1 MLLFLL
7 LLLLLLLLPLLLL
20 LLGVDNQLRDVARTD
35 EAALANEDRRF
46 CFDPLVVFFVD
57 VVELDVVVVFVGEE
71 DEPPLG
77 DDDDARMIEELSLL
91 VEWLPHVVK

>member
-46 CFDPLVVFFVD
+46 CFDPLVFFVD
-57 VVELDVVVVFVGEE
+57 VVELGIVVFFVGED

-77 DDDDARMIEELSLL
+77 DDDARMIEELSLL
-91 VEWLPHVVK
+91 VEWLPHAVK

>member
-1 MLLFLL
+1 M
-7 LLLLLLLLPLLLL
+7 
-20 LLGVDNQLRDVARTD
+20 RDVARTD

-46 CFDPLVVFFVD
+46 CFDPALVFFVD
-57 VVELDVVVVFVGEE
+57 VELGVVVVFVGEE

-91 VEWLPHVVK
+91 VEWLPHAVK

>member
-46 CFDPLVVFFVD
+46 CFDPLVFFVD
-57 VVELDVVVVFVGEE
+57 VELSVVVVFVGEE
-71 DEPPLG
+71 DEPLG
-77 DDDDARMIEELSLL
+77 DDDARMIEELSLL
-91 VEWLPHVVK
+91 VEWLPHAVK